1 MSRRRR
7 KYKKASTG
15 RNKKIKTALLVAEI
29 IIILVLAFAAAMVLI
44 PNAKLKLISS
54 MTSSAP
60 GRALISFF
68 IGSDYE
74 KYLQDANFNSDNVDK
89 NDNLNI
95 GEEYTNIALF
105 GSDSRG
111 SDLTSGAHFD
121 STIIVSMNNK
131 TGEVK
136 MVSVYRDTVLE
147 FVADGDVYYD
157 KATNANAYGN
167 TETVLNMLNA
177 NLDLDITDY
186 AVVNF
191 AGLAN
196 VIDALGGMD
205 VTITKDEMQ
214 WINNYLGETREV
226 TGMTT
231 LNVTK
236 SGAVHLTG
244 LQATAYSRIR
254 QVAFYNEDGTSVNN
268 DYGRTAR
275 QRLVLM
281 NIFQKAKSAGASEML
296 QIANALFK
304 KNSGDDKFLV
314 TSMDLNEILKLIPT
328 AIKFNITG
336 TTGFPTEL
344 TSGTFYNPVVY
355 RNGKQ
360 MSLYN
365 KAPSCVFVKG
375 LERNVTQ
382 LHEFL
387 FGTTD
392 YVPTKNVQEINDILI
407 TLTGVEPET
416 NAETE
421 SSAN

>member
-1 MSRRRR
+1 MSKRRR
-7 KYKKASTG
+7 KYQRKEKNKFGKLKKV
-15 RNKKIKTALLVAEI
+15 LLGVEI
-29 IIILVLAFAAAMVLI
+29 FVILCLIFVTAMVYI
-44 PNAKLKLISS
+44 PDSKMKLISA
-54 MTSSAP
+54 MTSIGP
-60 GRALISFF
+60 GRALIGVL

-74 KYLQDANFNSDNVDK
+74 EYLKDSGFDSDKVKENED
-89 NDNLNI
+89 LAI

-105 GSDSRG
+105 GSDSRVG
-111 SDLTSGAHFD
+111 DLTKDAHFD
-121 STIIVSMNNK
+121 STIIVSINNK
-131 TGEVK
+131 TGNVK

-147 FVADGDVYYD
+147 FVAGDGIYYD

-177 NLDLDITDY
+177 NLDLNISDY
-186 AVVNF
+186 AVINF

-236 SGAVHLTG
+236 YGTVHLTG

-254 QVAFYNEDGTSVNN
+254 QVAFYNEDGTSENN

-281 NIFQKAKSAGASEML
+281 NIFQKAKSAGVSELMD
-296 QIANALFK
+296 IANALFK

-314 TSMDLNEILKLIPT
+314 TSMDLDEILDLIPT
-328 AIKFNITG
+328 AMKMDITD
-336 TTGFPTEL
+336 TVGFPIEL
-344 TSGTFYNPVVY
+344 TSGSFYIPVVY
-355 RNGKQ
+355 KNGKQ
-360 MSLYN
+360 LSLYN
-365 KAPSCVFVKG
+365 TAPSCVFVKG
-375 LERNVTQ
+375 LERNVSL

-387 FGTTD
+387 FDETA
-392 YVPTKNVQEINDILI
+392 YKPTKNVQEIDEILI

-416 NAETE
+416 EETE
-421 SSAN
+421 SGND

>member
-1 MSRRRR
+1 MSKRRR
-7 KYKKASTG
+7 KYQRKEKNKFGKLKKV
-15 RNKKIKTALLVAEI
+15 LLGVEI
-29 IIILVLAFAAAMVLI
+29 FVILCLIFVTAMVYI
-44 PNAKLKLISS
+44 PDSKMKLISA
-54 MTSSAP
+54 MTSIGP
-60 GRALISFF
+60 GRALIGVL

-74 KYLQDANFNSDNVDK
+74 EYLKDSGFDSDKVKENED
-89 NDNLNI
+89 LAI

-111 SDLTSGAHFD
+111 GDLTKDAHFD
-121 STIIVSMNNK
+121 STIIVSINNK
-131 TGEVK
+131 TGNVK

-147 FVADGDVYYD
+147 FVAGDGIYYD

-177 NLDLDITDY
+177 NLDLNISDY
-186 AVVNF
+186 AVINF

-236 SGAVHLTG
+236 YGTVHLTG

-254 QVAFYNEDGTSVNN
+254 QVAFYNEDGTSENN

-281 NIFQKAKSAGASEML
+281 NIFQKAKSAGVSELMD
-296 QIANALFK
+296 IANALFK

-314 TSMDLNEILKLIPT
+314 TSMDLDEILDLIPT
-328 AIKFNITG
+328 AMKMDITD
-336 TTGFPTEL
+336 TVGFPIEL
-344 TSGTFYNPVVY
+344 TSGSFYIPVVY

-360 MSLYN
+360 LSLYN
-365 KAPSCVFVKG
+365 TAPSCVFVKG
-375 LERNVTQ
+375 LERNVSL

-387 FGTTD
+387 FDETA
-392 YVPTKNVQEINDILI
+392 YKPTKNVQEIDEILI
-407 TLTGVEPET
+407 TLTGVEPEIE
-416 NAETE
+416 ETE
-421 SSAN
+421 SGND